1 MTRTSRR
8 SDGFAGWALGV
19 ACLAPCLVLGACKK
33 DKPAVDEAQPE
44 TPVEAK
50 KYGLTES
57 QAKQVLATVGD
68 TTITLGQFAER
79 LGSQS
84 PYLRARYTSP
94 ERRRE
99 FLDNMIR
106 FELLAIEAR
115 RRGADQREE
124 VARVR
129 RQVMVQQMMKEM
141 FDEKGI
147 QLADITDQEIAAY
160 YDAHRDEFSK
170 PAQVR
175 ASHILVAN
183 RAEAEQILAKAKS
196 AKDDMQVFR
205 HLALEHNTDA
215 ATKESQG
222 DLRFFGKAPGPNDAD
237 VPVPVREAAFKLQN
251 IGDVVPE
258 VVASDRGFHVLKLTG
273 KRDAME
279 RSLEDAR
286 RMIQNRLWREKREK
300 AIDAFVAD
308 LRAKANVQE
317 DMALLSQVK
326 VDLDAPMP
334 GGAQGDE
341 SGEGWKPPAPA
352 PAAPPAP
359 APAPS
364 RPEAK

>member
-1 MTRTSRR
+1 MTRTARGS
-8 SDGFAGWALGV
+8 GTITWCALLV
-19 ACLAPCLVLGACKK
+19 ACLFVGACKK
-33 DKPAVDEAQPE
+33 EPQPAVDESQPE
-44 TPVEAK
+44 PPGEAK
-50 KYGLTES
+50 KYGLTEA

-106 FELLAIEAR
+106 FELLAIEAK
-115 RRGADQREE
+115 RRGHDQREE

-147 QLADITDQEIAAY
+147 QLGDVTDQEIAAY

-175 ASHILVAN
+175 ASQILIAQ
-183 RAEAEQILAKAKS
+183 RPEAEQILAKAKS
-196 AKDDMQVFR
+196 APDDMQVFR
-205 HLALEHNTDA
+205 QLAVEHNTDPA
-215 ATKESQG
+215 SKESQG
-222 DLRFFGKAPGPNDAD
+222 DLRFFAKSPGPNEAD
-237 VPVPVREAAFKLQN
+237 VPAPVREAAFKLQN
-251 IGDVVPE
+251 IGDVYPE
-258 VVASDRGFHVLKLTG
+258 VVASERGFHVVKLTG
-273 KRDAME
+273 KREAME

-286 RMIQNRLWREKREK
+286 RMIQNRLWREKRET
-300 AIDAFVAD
+300 AINAFVDD
-308 LRAKANVQE
+308 LRKKANVQE

-326 VDLDAPMP
+326 VDLDAPAP
-334 GGAQGDE
+334 GDAQDDPAG
-341 SGEGWKPPAPA
+341 GWKPPAP
-352 PAAPPAP
+352 P
-359 APAPS
+359 
-364 RPEAK
+364 RPGAK